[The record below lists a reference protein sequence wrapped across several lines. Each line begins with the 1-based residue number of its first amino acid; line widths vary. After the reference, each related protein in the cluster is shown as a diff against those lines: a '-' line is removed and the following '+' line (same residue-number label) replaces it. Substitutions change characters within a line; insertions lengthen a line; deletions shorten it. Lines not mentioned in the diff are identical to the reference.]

1 MRAPAGGGKD
11 NLRRRLARVRAAN
24 PGKRVEVWAEDE
36 ARLGLK
42 PVARRVWSLRGRRP
56 RSGGRTRYDWLYVY
70 GFARPRTGQTFCVL
84 LPRVNA
90 ERMSDALAAFAAHAD
105 PDRKKVL
112 VVLVDNAGWHVA
124 KRLVVP
130 PNVRLHFLPPC
141 TPELQPAEPLW
152 PLVREAVANR
162 TIGRLDRLRAILRT
176 RLGYLAR
183 SPEVVRPV
191 IGFRWVTRLER

>member
-1 MRAPAGGGKD
+1 V
-11 NLRRRLARVRAAN
+11 RLARLRRAN
-24 PGKRVEVWAEDE
+24 PGKPVEVWAEDE

-42 PVARRVWSLRGRRP
+42 PIARRVWALRGRRP
-56 RSGGRTRYDWLYVY
+56 RSNGRTRYDWLYVY
-70 GFARPRTGQTFCVL
+70 GFARPRTGQTFCAI

-90 ERMSDALAAFAAHAD
+90 DRMGEALAAFAAHAD
-105 PDRKKVL
+105 PPGRKVL

-124 KRLVVP
+124 KRLAVP
-130 PNVRLHFLPPC
+130 PNVVLHLLPPC

-162 TIGRLDRLRAILRT
+162 SIGRIDRLRAILRA

-183 SPEVVRPV
+183 TPEEVQPV
-191 IGFRWVTRLER
+191 IGFRWATRLER

>member
-1 MRAPAGGGKD
+1 VRR
-11 NLRRRLARVRAAN
+11 LRRAN

-42 PVARRVWSLRGRRP
+42 PIARRVWSLKGRRP

-70 GFARPRTGQTFCVL
+70 GFARPATGQTFCVI

-90 ERMSDALAAFAAHAD
+90 ERMSDALAAFAAFAD
-105 PDRKKVL
+105 PGGEKVL

-130 PNVRLHFLPPC
+130 PNVVLHFLPPC

-162 TIGRLDRLRAILRT
+162 SVGRIDRLRVIVRA
-176 RLGYLAR
+176 RLEYLAR
-183 SPEVVRPV
+183 NPGIVQPVV
-191 IGFRWVTRLER
+191 GFRWAARLER